1 MSFIDRR
8 EIKIVLSYLRLVCD
22 INDDE
27 AFEYIYNRPNRYL
40 GQSFLQEVKRTARKE
55 KMSLY
60 CAMFRVSR
68 TNWKVKNSVNS
79 IHATIKSI
87 SEAKYKT
94 VADMIADLRETLNL
108 DSYVSK
114 DLCDNDDSRTDN
126 LNTLQR
132 MASNYNDAKRFI
144 SFMMKF
150 SKEKKHDPNS
160 VQLMTIHKSKG
171 LEFPIV
177 FVAGVNQGLL
187 PHEKSENI
195 DEEKRLMYVAI
206 TRAEKILHIS
216 STEQY
221 NGRES
226 KESDF
231 VGFMFD

>member
-1 MSFIDRR
+1 
-8 EIKIVLSYLRLVCD
+8 
-22 INDDE
+22 
-27 AFEYIYNRPNRYL
+27 
-40 GQSFLQEVKRTARKE
+40 
-55 KMSLY
+55 
-60 CAMFRVSR
+60 
-68 TNWKVKNSVNS
+68 
-79 IHATIKSI
+79 
-87 SEAKYKT
+87 
-94 VADMIADLRETLNL
+94 MIADLRETLNL

-126 LNTLQR
+126 LNMLQR

-144 SFMMKF
+144 FFMMKF

-221 NGRES
+221 NGKES

-231 VGFMFD
+231 VALIFD